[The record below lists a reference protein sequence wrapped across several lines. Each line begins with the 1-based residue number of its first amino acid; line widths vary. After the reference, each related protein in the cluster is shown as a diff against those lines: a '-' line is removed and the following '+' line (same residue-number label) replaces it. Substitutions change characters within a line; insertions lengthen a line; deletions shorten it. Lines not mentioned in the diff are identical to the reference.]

1 MLRIDFEVPYHL
13 PVLVERIHS
22 MFPGIVVM
30 PGDFFEEKIGS
41 LIEMGKL
48 EQLKDAPGT
57 ETIVNSARR
66 VGERFGPGVKM
77 QLTNSG
83 SVLSFYVCKRF
94 VAVVDIEDESGMSK
108 RSIAEKL
115 NSLNSGNVLDI
126 DRSGEST
133 SS

>member
-57 ETIVNSARR
+57 ETIVNSAR
-66 VGERFGPGVKM
+66 
-77 QLTNSG
+77 
-83 SVLSFYVCKRF
+83 
-94 VAVVDIEDESGMSK
+94 
-108 RSIAEKL
+108 
-115 NSLNSGNVLDI
+115 
-126 DRSGEST
+126 
-133 SS
+133 